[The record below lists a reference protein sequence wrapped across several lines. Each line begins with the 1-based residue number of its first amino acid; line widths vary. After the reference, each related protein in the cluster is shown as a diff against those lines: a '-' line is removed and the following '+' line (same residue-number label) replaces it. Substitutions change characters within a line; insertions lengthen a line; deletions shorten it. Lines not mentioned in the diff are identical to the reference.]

1 MSVVLPDGLLYK
13 GRKDGGVKW
22 GEKGREGRRKGEK
35 APPPSMGTGMEF

>member
-22 GEKGREGRRKGEK
+22 GGEREGGEEK
-35 APPPSMGTGMEF
+35 WGNGGGAVWQA